1 MAQLDALLEA
11 NREYAQHF
19 TQGDLP
25 GPPARRLAVLT
36 CMDARLDPQAFLGL
50 ALGDAHV
57 IRNAGGRASDDAIRS
72 LVISS
77 ELLGTR
83 EFLVIHH
90 TACGMQSFT
99 NDDLRHRL
107 RERYGAD
114 ASGVDFLPFGDLA
127 QSVRDDVRRILASPL
142 FAPESV
148 ISGWIYDVRS
158 GRLEQVVAPTPKAT
172 ATA

>member
-1 MAQLDALLEA
+1 MSQLDALLEA
-11 NREYAQHF
+11 NRDYAQRF
-19 TQGDLP
+19 AQGGLP

-50 ALGDAHV
+50 TLGDAHV

-99 NDDLRHRL
+99 NQELRRRL
-107 RERYGAD
+107 QESRGAD
-114 ASGVDFLPFGDLA
+114 AFGVDFLPFGDPA
-127 QSVRDDVRRILASPL
+127 QSVHDDVRRILASPL
-142 FAPESV
+142 LAPEIV
-148 ISGWIYDVRS
+148 VSGWLYDVRT
-158 GRLEQVVAPTPKAT
+158 GRLEQVVAPAAKAGT
-172 ATA
+172 TS